1 MKAREL
7 REMSEEELESKERD
21 LVEEVFNL
29 RFQIAAGIA
38 ENPQILRNVRK
49 DLARVKTVRRERE
62 LAKEKNSNTISRLA

>member
-21 LVEEVFNL
+21 LTEEVFNL

-49 DLARVKTVRRERE
+49 DLARVKTVLTERR
-62 LAKEKNSNTISRLA
+62 LSKEQ